1 MLWPRRVLLMYQT
14 SHEISYLYIRNSAPQ
29 DRGKQRP
36 LRDGPIGPG
45 PPARPALTTHPQL
58 LVYAATTRRCI
69 AASFGNCI
77 GVGKSEGRANENGK
91 KRENSAAKDSIE
103 HSRGLLQR
111 CYMCAY
117 CG

>member
-14 SHEISYLYIRNSAPQ
+14 SHEISYLYKRNSAPQ

-77 GVGKSEGRANENGK
+77 GVGKSEGDLLHQLMVSSPTPG
-91 KRENSAAKDSIE
+91 
-103 HSRGLLQR
+103 RGLR
-111 CYMCAY
+111 YDAC
-117 CG
+117 